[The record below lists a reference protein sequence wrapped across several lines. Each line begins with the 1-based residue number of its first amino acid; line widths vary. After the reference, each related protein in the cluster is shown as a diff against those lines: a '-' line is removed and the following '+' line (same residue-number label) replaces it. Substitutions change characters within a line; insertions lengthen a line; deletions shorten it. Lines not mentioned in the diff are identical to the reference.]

1 MGSGG
6 LCQGGPT
13 QEESIRKNE
22 AIKRAKRDADEL
34 AEKDKKKFI
43 ANGAAT
49 VCSHCLLID
58 TALCVSRASPSQS
71 CQACN
76 GRMVTSN

>member
-49 VCSHCLLID
+49 ARAHYLTLTLHCVP
-58 TALCVSRASPSQS
+58 AERAQASRAKPE
-71 CQACN
+71 
-76 GRMVTSN
+76 MEEW